1 MSTNIHYFQRY
12 SQRENVATN
21 NTLLLFSRLYYD
33 SIHKFN
39 DFLSNLMESE
49 DISVGL
55 RFSQQDK
62 NGSSVP
68 DGSFGQPSFKVVIE
82 TKLHNKFDESQLIN
96 HLKAFSNEEKKILI
110 GLSPAYMSKKSKEK
124 ITEIAKKENV
134 KFINVTFEK
143 IVKAFRE
150 ALVDYDFEL
159 HAIIEDFEK
168 YCYQEGL
175 IKEDQFL
182 MRILPCGPSFDINK
196 KHKLYFAPADRGYT
210 EHGYLGIYA
219 NKSVR
224 GIGKIKNIIDADI
237 KDGNIDIK
245 KSKKN
250 TTEEEAERIIDAI
263 KETKETLGWN
273 IESGHKFFIM
283 EEFYD
288 TDFKKESKGGIM
300 GARFF
305 NLKDIIGEEKNISA
319 EELAKRLREN
329 NWE

>member
-1 MSTNIHYFQRY
+1 MSKVHYFQRY

-21 NTLLLFSRLYYD
+21 NTLLLFSRLYND

-39 DFLSNLMESE
+39 EFLNGLFENE
-49 DISVGL
+49 EISVGL
-55 RFSQQDK
+55 NFSQQSK
-62 NGSSVP
+62 NGLSVP
-68 DGSFGQPSFKVVIE
+68 DGTFGQSSFKVLIE
-82 TKLHNKFDESQLIN
+82 TKLHNKFDEGQLIN
-96 HLKAFSNEEKKILI
+96 HLESFSNEEQRILI
-110 GLSPAYMSKKSKEK
+110 GLSPTYMSNASRDRVVEISEK
-124 ITEIAKKENV
+124 QGI

-143 IVKAFRE
+143 IVEAFRKS
-150 ALVDYDFEL
+150 LVDYDFEL
-159 HAIIEDFEK
+159 MGIIDDFED

-196 KHKLYFAPADRGYT
+196 KNKLYFAPADRGYT

-237 KDGNIDIK
+237 RDGNIDIK
-245 KSKKN
+245 KNNKN
-250 TTEEEAERIIDAI
+250 TTEEEIKRIVDAI

-273 IESGHKFFIM
+273 IETGHKFFLM
-283 EEFYD
+283 NEFYD
-288 TDFKKESKGGIM
+288 TNFKKESKGGIM

-305 NLKDIIGEEKNISA
+305 NLKDIIGEEKNIST

-329 NWE
+329 SWE

>member
-1 MSTNIHYFQRY
+1 MSKIHYFQRY

-21 NTLLLFSRLYYD
+21 NTLLLFSRLYNN

-39 DFLSNLMESE
+39 EFLNNLFENE
-49 DISVGL
+49 EINVGL
-55 RFSQQDK
+55 NFLQQSK
-62 NGSSVP
+62 NGLSVP
-68 DGSFGQPSFKVVIE
+68 DGSFKQPSFKVVIE
-82 TKLHNKFDESQLIN
+82 TKMHNNFDENQLIN

-110 GLSPAYMSKKSKEK
+110 GLSPTYMNKKSKEK
-124 ITEIAKKENV
+124 ITEISKKENV

-143 IVKAFRE
+143 IVNSFRNS
-150 ALVDYDFEL
+150 LVEYDFEL
-159 HAIIEDFEK
+159 ISIIDDFEE

-175 IKEDQFL
+175 IREDKFL

-305 NLKDIIGEEKNISA
+305 NLKDIIGEEKNILT